1 MTELRSDDKLQELL
15 TVLEALATFLASYEE
30 RYWEVR
36 LNDHLRL
43 LRAGNLHGL
52 DALLVD
58 VNGNGGSRLAEL
70 FIGPE
75 NGHAVRM
82 DEVAGANQRLS
93 NLRTEVRRRVLAL
106 KRSLEGQKP
115 TGEGA

>member
-15 TVLEALATFLASYEE
+15 TVLEALTSFLASYEE

-58 VNGNGGSRLAEL
+58 VNGGSRLAEL

-106 KRSLEGQKP
+106 KRSLEGQEP